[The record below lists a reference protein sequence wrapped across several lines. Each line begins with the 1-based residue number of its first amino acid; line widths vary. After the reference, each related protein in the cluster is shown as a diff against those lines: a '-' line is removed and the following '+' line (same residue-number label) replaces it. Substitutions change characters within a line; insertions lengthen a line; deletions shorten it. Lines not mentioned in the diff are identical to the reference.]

1 MQKIYI
7 VEDDEKIASYLH
19 EFIEKYGYEVEVCH
33 NFDDVMEQFSIFLPD
48 LVLLDI
54 NLPRYDGFYW
64 CVKMRQQSTCPVIFL
79 SARTDDLDQIRA
91 LDNGGDD
98 YITKPFHPEMV
109 MAKIRSHLRRAYG
122 EYAVKSE
129 RIVEQYGLQL
139 FPERLELK
147 FNDQVVLL
155 TKNEANLIEQLMD
168 RFPRVSGR
176 NDLLETL
183 WDDETFVDDNTLNVN
198 ITRVRKKFKQLG
210 IEDSIDTVRGVG
222 YRLNITW

>member
-1 MQKIYI
+1 MGEVNVQKIYI
-7 VEDDEKIASYLH
+7 VEDDEKIATYLSH
-19 EFIEKYGYEVEVCH
+19 FIEKYGYHVEVCT
-33 NFDDVMEQFSIFLPD
+33 NFADVMEQFLTFTPD

-64 CVKMRQQSTCPVIFL
+64 CVKIRQQSTCPVIFI

-122 EYAVKSE
+122 EYANKME
-129 RIVEQYGLQL
+129 RIIDRNGLQL

-147 FNDQVVLL
+147 
-155 TKNEANLIEQLMD
+155 
-168 RFPRVSGR
+168 
-176 NDLLETL
+176 
-183 WDDETFVDDNTLNVN
+183 
-198 ITRVRKKFKQLG
+198 
-210 IEDSIDTVRGVG
+210 
-222 YRLNITW
+222 